1 MKLRIALLQMHVEM
15 GNPKV
20 NFAHA
25 RDMMEKA
32 MEKKPDLLVLPET
45 WNTGFFPKE
54 NLSLL
59 ADEEGKETCSLLS
72 SIAASQGVH
81 IVGGTTAV
89 KVGQDIY
96 NRT

>member
-32 MEKKPDLLVLPET
+32 MEKKPDILVLPET
-45 WNTGFFPKE
+45 WNTGFADAVVEMDPHWMNRFPAELEK
-54 NLSLL
+54 NGASADAAGAAL
-59 ADEEGKETCSLLS
+59 ARAW
-72 SIAASQGVH
+72 IAA
-81 IVGGTTAV
+81 I
-89 KVGQDIY
+89 
-96 NRT
+96 

>member
-32 MEKKPDLLVLPET
+32 MEKKPDILVLPET
-45 WNTGFFPKE
+45 WNTGFSLRKTCPCWPMKKE
-54 NLSLL
+54 R
-59 ADEEGKETCSLLS
+59 KP
-72 SIAASQGVH
+72 AAFFLP
-81 IVGGTTAV
+81 
-89 KVGQDIY
+89 
-96 NRT
+96 

>member
-32 MEKKPDLLVLPET
+32 MEKKPDILVLPET

-72 SIAASQGVH
+72 SIAASMG
-81 IVGGTTAV
+81 
-89 KVGQDIY
+89 
-96 NRT
+96 

>member
-32 MEKKPDLLVLPET
+32 MEKKPDIRTRAWIHQRPAVRSC
-45 WNTGFFPKE
+45 F
-54 NLSLL
+54 
-59 ADEEGKETCSLLS
+59 D
-72 SIAASQGVH
+72 AASIH
-81 IVGGTTAV
+81 A
-89 KVGQDIY
+89 
-96 NRT
+96 

>member
-32 MEKKPDLLVLPET
+32 MEKKPDILVLPET
-45 WNTGFFPKE
+45 WNTGF
-54 NLSLL
+54 SLRKICPCWPMKR
-59 ADEEGKETCSLLS
+59 GRKP
-72 SIAASQGVH
+72 AAFF
-81 IVGGTTAV
+81 
-89 KVGQDIY
+89 
-96 NRT
+96 RP

>member
-25 RDMMEKA
+25 KDMMEKA
-32 MEKKPDLLVLPET
+32 MEKKPDILVLPET

-59 ADEEGKETCSLLS
+59 ADKEPSFFHSRLPWGEHCRRHHCRES
-72 SIAASQGVH
+72 
-81 IVGGTTAV
+81 GTGYLQPV
-89 KVGQDIY
+89 LCI
-96 NRT
+96 

>member
-32 MEKKPDLLVLPET
+32 MEKLE
-45 WNTGFFPKE
+45 
-54 NLSLL
+54 
-59 ADEEGKETCSLLS
+59 
-72 SIAASQGVH
+72 SQEH
-81 IVGGTTAV
+81 IH
-89 KVGQDIY
+89 
-96 NRT
+96 